1 MQDCFKTYLDACASI
16 DSRIA
21 TVAFTDEN
29 KVYERHGVRRAELE
43 MLIACYPILVGF
55 DCSF

>member
-1 MQDCFKTYLDACASI
+1 MQDFFKTHLDACASI

-29 KVYERHGVRRAELE
+29 VIKWLGSIERSNNKV
-43 MLIACYPILVGF
+43 
-55 DCSF
+55 